1 MTLFELSA
9 VLSLDADSFNSG
21 VASAEKKIGTLKN
34 NMSGL
39 GSGNTGSGLGN
50 LGEELQEGART
61 QGASAGSLWGTAFGT
76 AMGQTIGNF
85 AGKAVDA
92 VFDFATEGVQLAS
105 QMQEVENV
113 VDVTF
118 GRSASEIYMWAGAA
132 KEAFGMST
140 SAALEY
146 AGQMGSVLKGQ
157 GFATEQ
163 AADMSMAL
171 VGLAADFASFKN
183 MSFEEAFGKLSS
195 GMRGETEA
203 IEAFGISM
211 HEKTMQ
217 EWWGKQGADKAWKD
231 LSEAEKYAARYKY
244 IMERSEDMGVVG
256 DFDRNKDTFANQVKI
271 FQTNLEELKTS
282 LGETLLPVMN
292 QIVTFFNT
300 LFGGSSTQSAEEFG
314 TAMTK
319 SLGESYAQIQATS
332 DSAIGLINAM
342 IALEEQGIDTDAEQS
357 QWNAL
362 MEQLQESVSGVN
374 TVLGDQ
380 VTSISAC
387 KTALIEYIE
396 QWRANEM
403 EMAGQRALQNYYDKM
418 SAQAEKVVG
427 LETDL
432 YVERA
437 KLGDPAKRY
446 SEIIEAYRSSRGL
459 AEDLED
465 GFVVREILLEGSEGK
480 NLDAVQW
487 ANELAAME
495 EGKARV
501 AALESEL
508 SSERGILTDMQSDY
522 LLRME
527 AINEIMS
534 KQGLEADGGGGAVPE
549 TINLTINIEGSAV
562 MDGKAVGHLMMPQI
576 NAEIRRQANA
586 QMHVR

>member
-1 MTLFELSA
+1 MATTLFELQALLTLDRSGFDKGVGGA
-9 VLSLDADSFNSG
+9 RTSFSNLGSDLDNDAD
-21 VASAEKKIGTLKN
+21 
-34 NMSGL
+34 
-39 GSGNTGSGLGN
+39 NTGSRAGN
-50 LGEELQEGART
+50 TWA
-61 QGASAGSLWGTAFGT
+61 TAFGT

-85 AGKAVDA
+85 AGRAVDA
-92 VFDFATEGVQLAS
+92 IFDFATEGVQLAS

-171 VGLAADFASFKN
+171 VGLAADYASFKN
-183 MSFEEAFGKLSS
+183 ISFEDAFGKLSS

-203 IEAFGISM
+203 IKTFGISV
-211 HEKTMQ
+211 HEKTMK
-217 EWWGKQGADKAWKD
+217 EWWGTQGSDKAWKD
-231 LSEAEKYAARYKY
+231 LSEAEKYAARYQY

-256 DFDRNKDTFANQVKI
+256 DFDRNKDSFANQVKI

-300 LFGGSSTQSAEEFG
+300 LFGGSSTQSVEEFG

-362 MEQLQESVSGVN
+362 MEQLKESVSGVN

-495 EGKARV
+495 EGKKRV

-534 KQGLEADGGGGAVPE
+534 KQGLEADGGVNAAPE

-562 MDGKAVGHLMMPQI
+562 MDGQTVGHLMMPQI
-576 NAEIRRQANA
+576 SAEIRRQANA